1 MFLLKIRQILLAKII
16 GLTYS
21 VRMGKTDAK
30 AVGKR
35 IKALRETLGISQREF
50 CKLLSLSGGYI
61 AGIEVGLRE
70 ANDRLVKLIASE
82 FNANKEWLMTGK
94 GEMFINVKKGDER
107 TTRLVAVFND
117 LPKKYQDVIFG
128 VIDLLRETKSS
139 D

>member
-1 MFLLKIRQILLAKII
+1 LQKPLGLPIL
-16 GLTYS
+16 GG
-21 VRMGKTDAK
+21 MDKTDTK

-82 FNANKEWLMTGK
+82 FNADKEWLLTGK
-94 GEMFINVKKGDER
+94 GEMFDVKKNDER
-107 TTRLVAVFND
+107 TARLVAVFND
-117 LPKKYQDVIFG
+117 LPKKYQDVVFG
-128 VIDLLRETKSS
+128 VIDLLRETK
-139 D
+139 DGD

>member
-1 MFLLKIRQILLAKII
+1 MFLKIRQTLLAKPI

-21 VRMGKTDAK
+21 GRMDKTDIK

-35 IKALRETLGISQREF
+35 VKTLRETLGISQREF

-82 FNANKEWLMTGK
+82 FNANKEWLITGK
-94 GEMFINVKKGDER
+94 GEMFIDAKKSDER
-107 TTRLVAVFND
+107 TTRLIAVFND

-128 VIDLLRETKSS
+128 VIDLLRETKNR